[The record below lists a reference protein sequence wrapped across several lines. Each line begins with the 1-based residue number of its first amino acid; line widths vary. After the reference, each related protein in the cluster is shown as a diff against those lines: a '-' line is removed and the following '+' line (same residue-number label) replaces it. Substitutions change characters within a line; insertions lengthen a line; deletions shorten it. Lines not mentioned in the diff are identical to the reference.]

1 MVDSEFIDRVFMTA
15 RTHSNWQ
22 DKAVSLSLLHR
33 VYNIARMAPTSVNC
47 SPARFVFLTSPS
59 AKEQI
64 LPSLVP
70 ANIEKVRSAPVT
82 VIVAEDMDFH
92 VHIPRLFH
100 HRPEAMR
107 PFADNENLREITAFR
122 NSTLQ
127 GAYFI
132 LATRACGLDCGPM
145 SGFDHAVVDQAFFPD
160 GKWRSNFL
168 INLGY
173 GVQDKLFPRLPR
185 LSFDEACIVL

>member
-1 MVDSEFIDRVFMTA
+1 MVDSDFIDRVFLSA

-22 DKAVSLSLLHR
+22 EKPVSHTLLQE
-33 VYNIARMAPTSVNC
+33 VYDIARMAPTSVNC
-47 SPARFVFLTSPS
+47 SPARFVFLTSPQ
-59 AKEQI
+59 AKEKI

-82 VIVAEDMDFH
+82 VIVAQDMNFH
-92 VHIPRLFH
+92 VRIPHLFH
-100 HRPEAMR
+100 HRPEAAEQ
-107 PFADNENLREITAFR
+107 FKDNEKLREITAFR
-122 NSTLQ
+122 NATLQ

-132 LATRACGLDCGPM
+132 MAARACGLDCGPM
-145 SGFDHAVVDQAFFPD
+145 SGFDHQIVDETFFPD
-160 GKWRSNFL
+160 GVWRSNFL

-173 GVQDKLFPRLPR
+173 GAQDKLFPRLPR

>member
-1 MVDSEFIDRVFMTA
+1 MVDSDFIDRVFMTA

-22 DKAVSLSLLHR
+22 DKAVSFSLLHR
-33 VYNIARMAPTSVNC
+33 VYDIARMAPTSVNC

-100 HRPEAMR
+100 HRPEAMQ

-132 LATRACGLDCGPM
+132 LAARACGLDCGPM